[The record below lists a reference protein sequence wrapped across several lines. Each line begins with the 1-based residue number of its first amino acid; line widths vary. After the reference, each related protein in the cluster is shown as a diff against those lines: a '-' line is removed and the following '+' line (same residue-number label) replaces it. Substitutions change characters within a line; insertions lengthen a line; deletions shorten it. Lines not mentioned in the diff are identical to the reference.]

1 MHFPLKVVTHFNFQI
16 LNYAFSTRCPISRKS
31 QKKTT
36 HYTLV
41 SRYVALKCF
50 LPLSSI
56 EADVWCNVV
65 WVKAVSLNGDNWD
78 DVGGGN
84 SVSENSSQSSDI
96 STTWLASELS

>member
-1 MHFPLKVVTHFNFQI
+1 MAIKGV
-16 LNYAFSTRCPISRKS
+16 
-31 QKKTT
+31 
-36 HYTLV
+36 
-41 SRYVALKCF
+41 

-65 WVKAVSLNGDNWD
+65 WVKGGSLNGDDNCD
-78 DVGGGN
+78 EEGGGS

>member
-1 MHFPLKVVTHFNFQI
+1 MAI
-16 LNYAFSTRCPISRKS
+16 
-31 QKKTT
+31 
-36 HYTLV
+36 
-41 SRYVALKCF
+41 KCV

-56 EADVWCNVV
+56 EVDVWCNVV
-65 WVKAVSLNGDNWD
+65 WVMGGSLNGDDNWD

>member
-1 MHFPLKVVTHFNFQI
+1 MAI
-16 LNYAFSTRCPISRKS
+16 
-31 QKKTT
+31 
-36 HYTLV
+36 
-41 SRYVALKCF
+41 KCV

-56 EADVWCNVV
+56 EVDVCVV
-65 WVKAVSLNGDNWD
+65 WVRGGSLNVDDNWD